1 MWVVSWECNLSY
13 ECYAT
18 GLSDEKIR
26 FFQGL
31 FGLDRAISFQ
41 TADVSKM
48 RGVRVHF
55 CNGDIW
61 RQLPRSPSSLVGG
74 KLIPT
79 RMNDPMYLKP
89 QLWQAAL
96 LPGSIAVGTKCNR
109 FFGGVM
115 SCHRS
120 QPAVVS
126 DSPLE
131 FCAPL
136 GHWLQASA
144 AEQAVMQTH
153 NKVLVES
160 VPGSGVFNTVR
171 EMDVTE
177 RALVLGFPGWWF
189 SPLGDHA
196 GSTALQKGCV
206 PVPVT
211 RYFFR
216 ELMLVGWKVD

>member
-1 MWVVSWECNLSY
+1 MGGILGAQLELRMLCHRSLRRENS
-13 ECYAT
+13 
-18 GLSDEKIR
+18 

-61 RQLPRSPSSLVGG
+61 RELPQAPSSLVGG

-126 DSPLE
+126 ESPLE
-131 FCAPL
+131 FYYWNFVHRWVIGCKL
-136 GHWLQASA
+136 RQLSKQTCKLITKSWLRVFR
-144 AEQAVMQTH
+144 AV
-153 NKVLVES
+153 
-160 VPGSGVFNTVR
+160 
-171 EMDVTE
+171 
-177 RALVLGFPGWWF
+177 
-189 SPLGDHA
+189 
-196 GSTALQKGCV
+196 GCL
-206 PVPVT
+206 T
-211 RYFFR
+211 
-216 ELMLVGWKVD
+216 L